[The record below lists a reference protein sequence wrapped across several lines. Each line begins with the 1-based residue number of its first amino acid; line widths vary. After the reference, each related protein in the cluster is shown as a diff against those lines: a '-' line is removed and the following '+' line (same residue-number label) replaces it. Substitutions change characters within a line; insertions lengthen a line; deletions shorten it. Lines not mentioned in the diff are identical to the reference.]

1 LSPLTG
7 RRHQLRVHMTL
18 LGHAILGD
26 VTYATTESEERTS
39 SPRMCLHS
47 HTLSL
52 ALSGESPDWKITTL
66 DPFVVD
72 EQGEV
77 QLTVL

>member
-1 LSPLTG
+1 
-7 RRHQLRVHMTL
+7 MAL

-26 VTYATTESEERTS
+26 GTYATTDNSEEQRTS

-52 ALSGESPDWKITTL
+52 ALLGGSPDWKVTTP
-66 DPFVVD
+66 DPFLVD
-72 EQGEV
+72 DQGEV
-77 QLTVL
+77 QLTIL